1 MEVRLPLGHFLRFKE
16 IGAKLEFLDG
26 NRVFIFF
33 FLLNSCVYL
42 IKVNKFYWKIRRC
55 WTWKETNVFN

>member
-1 MEVRLPLGHFLRFKE
+1 MEVRLPLGLFLRFKE

-33 FLLNSCVYL
+33 FLV
-42 IKVNKFYWKIRRC
+42 K
-55 WTWKETNVFN
+55 